1 MSSSTQTPQQL
12 YEAEKARTKGLDKKI
27 ARLEADRENDRQTKE
42 ADIERIDSL
51 EVELEL
57 KDEELQAKDAT
68 IQELQTAFDDADR
81 PRAPGDDK
89 NVEELQAKNRLLE
102 GQIKDLGQK
111 IDQAAN
117 GDWRNVAPHLNETI
131 TRNARKMSSQID
143 AFEEELSKA
152 NKQLSNANTELAS
165 SKEELGELREFNQVL
180 LRELDCLLAEAD
192 NQADIQA
199 SRSRKFI
206 SLAQQVQETNHA
218 LISLAE
224 REKIETDSPS
234 KFTNASRLIR
244 IRLGAAI
251 DKAKP
256 FTQGLESKIT
266 PTPASMLPSQTA
278 AKRARSPGDIEGV
291 SKGQTAKEGIE
302 KPQDTAGQVV
312 TRARKSKSA
321 PATRGL
327 KQGVHK
333 GLAASS
339 NPFAALADDEKR
351 TTKSAAQA
359 KNSTDNRQPSPSRP
373 IANENAEKRDQK
385 AGSARPV
392 PKEFKYSRAV
402 KPPAAPSFAPKSSRT
417 MAQVAID
424 PPMLEKPAAT
434 NLIEDFLNGT
444 FSDSD
449 ESSDSDE
456 PRKKSRISD
465 RKKMQDAAAGNVVE
479 PGKRK
484 PRVPEPKPE
493 AALTPQDLAQAVG
506 REEYEGYAPSSG
518 RRSCWNWEAKPAPQG
533 PKTEPKPATQVIETG
548 KPKSMSPK
556 TEPKPAPQII
566 ETGRPKPMSPKPE
579 PVPLGLGERKSNP
592 LKDLDK
598 SLGKKSERWSDLS
611 DAEEAEHDSLKG
623 HDAASD
629 KDTPKEVASPSR
641 NDKAVVE
648 GTAGIS
654 STPAGNDGNPVASSN
669 PLSGG
674 SDQAA
679 VEGSAVANSTLAI
692 GEGDQT
698 SSKDAGV
705 ARDAP
710 AVVEISPGEEV
721 SGKVEHEATG
731 KDATAPPTRQGEEAT
746 PAHPAKAETV
756 PSTPAAP
763 GSSLPHGVGSEAKGT
778 LRRRKCSSLIQMLP
792 ADPDR
797 KGGKMASSSVR
808 KRHWGRQRLREE
820 SLRKSRPSEKSEN
833 PNAPAENADWRKNVD
848 DLHEI
853 LASNAT
859 SVMRN
864 VPPRGRP
871 AYEELA
877 DQLPVI
883 LSEIRDLESLQKER
897 LDDIRRCHDQWQ
909 TALSD
914 RTGELGDLDK
924 RVRGADNKI
933 RQQQSKL
940 DGQMQRMSQSET
952 TFEQRQAEAD
962 RTFANTQAS
971 TAAAVRALSD
981 LTGEKNHLDNLRRDL
996 EAKEQYQESQ
1006 TLALSKANAQLDQ
1019 EVASNKAKE
1028 RRLARDRK
1036 TVGEQQGKLDKW
1048 KAYKDH
1054 QVASAVAK
1062 ANEATEKSKRL
1073 SRASEGLEVGMQNLC
1088 VNILPEKEA
1097 TIKKLTAS
1105 RKNLTQEINDLNSKV
1120 LSLEDKVR
1128 GQITQL
1134 RQLDQEKTSLQA
1146 VATRATSE
1154 AELTKTKLTEAETT
1168 TQSLNTAWND
1178 NCLLL
1183 KTNDELQAAARN
1195 CRSEHSDIEQLRQ
1208 QVLDLQIQND
1218 ELRPCKINFDAAK
1231 RLQDLSFSQIKELRE
1246 HRDEVQQDLSNL
1258 KSQMQQDLGIHTTA
1272 MASKDQII

>member
-1 MSSSTQTPQQL
+1 
-12 YEAEKARTKGLDKKI
+12 
-27 ARLEADRENDRQTKE
+27 
-42 ADIERIDSL
+42 
-51 EVELEL
+51 
-57 KDEELQAKDAT
+57 
-68 IQELQTAFDDADR
+68 
-81 PRAPGDDK
+81 
-89 NVEELQAKNRLLE
+89 
-102 GQIKDLGQK
+102 
-111 IDQAAN
+111 
-117 GDWRNVAPHLNETI
+117 
-131 TRNARKMSSQID
+131 MSSQID

-165 SKEELGELREFNQVL
+165 SKEEFGELREFNQVL

-224 REKIETDSPS
+224 REKTETDSPS

-278 AKRARSPGDIEGV
+278 AKRARSPGDIEVRRLKHRGSGQQRPKGV
-291 SKGQTAKEGIE
+291 SKGQIPKEGIE

-339 NPFAALADDEKR
+339 NPFAALADDEER
-351 TTKSAAQA
+351 TPNSAAQA

-373 IANENAEKRDQK
+373 IANENAGKRDQK
-385 AGSARPV
+385 AGSAGPV
-392 PKEFKYSRAV
+392 RKEFKYSRAF
-402 KPPAAPSFAPKSSRT
+402 KPPPGSRTQRPSSKSAPPTKKEVFPNFPFIPAAPSFAPKSSRT

-456 PRKKSRISD
+456 PRQKSRISD

-493 AALTPQDLAQAVG
+493 AALTPQDLASETHGSRNLAEGEVKPSAEKNTKVMLQALADEVVG
-506 REEYEGYAPSSG
+506 TG
-518 RRSCWNWEAKPAPQG
+518 KPAPQG

-611 DAEEAEHDSLKG
+611 DTEEAEHDSLKG

-629 KDTPKEVASPSR
+629 KDTPKEGASPSR

-679 VEGSAVANSTLAI
+679 VEGSAVANSTMAI

-731 KDATAPPTRQGEEAT
+731 KDATAPPSQGEEAT
-746 PAHPAKAETV
+746 PAHPANAETV

-763 GSSLPHGVGSEAKGT
+763 GPSLPHGVWI
-778 LRRRKCSSLIQMLP
+778 R
-792 ADPDR
+792 
-797 KGGKMASSSVR
+797 GKRDIEEEELFKPHPTAPGR
-808 KRHWGRQRLREE
+808 PRPKGRQ
-820 SLRKSRPSEKSEN
+820 N
-833 PNAPAENADWRKNVD
+833 
-848 DLHEI
+848 
-853 LASNAT
+853 
-859 SVMRN
+859 
-864 VPPRGRP
+864 
-871 AYEELA
+871 
-877 DQLPVI
+877 
-883 LSEIRDLESLQKER
+883 
-897 LDDIRRCHDQWQ
+897 
-909 TALSD
+909 
-914 RTGELGDLDK
+914 GEFK
-924 RVRGADNKI
+924 R
-933 RQQQSKL
+933 
-940 DGQMQRMSQSET
+940 
-952 TFEQRQAEAD
+952 
-962 RTFANTQAS
+962 
-971 TAAAVRALSD
+971 
-981 LTGEKNHLDNLRRDL
+981 
-996 EAKEQYQESQ
+996 
-1006 TLALSKANAQLDQ
+1006 
-1019 EVASNKAKE
+1019 
-1028 RRLARDRK
+1028 
-1036 TVGEQQGKLDKW
+1036 
-1048 KAYKDH
+1048 
-1054 QVASAVAK
+1054 
-1062 ANEATEKSKRL
+1062 
-1073 SRASEGLEVGMQNLC
+1073 
-1088 VNILPEKEA
+1088 
-1097 TIKKLTAS
+1097 
-1105 RKNLTQEINDLNSKV
+1105 
-1120 LSLEDKVR
+1120 
-1128 GQITQL
+1128 
-1134 RQLDQEKTSLQA
+1134 QEKTLG
-1146 VATRATSE
+1146 E
-1154 AELTKTKLTEAETT
+1154 AEAEGG
-1168 TQSLNTAWND
+1168 
-1178 NCLLL
+1178 
-1183 KTNDELQAAARN
+1183 KPE
-1195 CRSEHSDIEQLRQ
+1195 EK
-1208 QVLDLQIQND
+1208 
-1218 ELRPCKINFDAAK
+1218 PAK
-1231 RLQDLSFSQIKELRE
+1231 
-1246 HRDEVQQDLSNL
+1246 
-1258 KSQMQQDLGIHTTA
+1258 
-1272 MASKDQII
+1272 